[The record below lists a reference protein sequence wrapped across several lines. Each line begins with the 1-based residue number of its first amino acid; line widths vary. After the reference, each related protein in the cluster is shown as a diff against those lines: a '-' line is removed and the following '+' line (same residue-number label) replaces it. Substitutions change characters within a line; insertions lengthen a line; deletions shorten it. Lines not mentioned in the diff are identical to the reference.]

1 MGIIYISFYLFSLNS
16 FSFLQFHEFPFFFSS
31 NRFFKKSFFLLG
43 LLRFCNKMWMQL
55 LLKIQNEIWKIL
67 IWFTYEE
74 PAGIALTKDI
84 HLQILNCFE
93 DLAGFVELRQVHYF
107 CVRMFGELKVY
118 IHFLNFLNNF
128 FSPFVSNAPFFYPL
142 KT

>member
-1 MGIIYISFYLFSLNS
+1 MKYKRFY
-16 FSFLQFHEFPFFFSS
+16 
-31 NRFFKKSFFLLG
+31 
-43 LLRFCNKMWMQL
+43 
-55 LLKIQNEIWKIL
+55 

-74 PAGIALTKDI
+74 PAGTALTKDI

-93 DLAGFVELRQVHYF
+93 DLARFVELRQVHYF

-118 IHFLNFLNNF
+118 INFLNFLNNF
-128 FSPFVSNAPFFYPL
+128 FSPFVPNGPFLYPL